1 MKITTTRKEFNNKSF
16 YLISFNTDAKSA
28 LFRIDNLTTKLTYD
42 DLQKITINDTTFSN
56 YMSELCCL
64 DYSPDTD
71 KLKYWAIKF
80 IEEIFAMDLEIV
92 NNEIKER
99 NNSDEE

>member
-28 LFRIDNLTTKLTYD
+28 LFNVDNLKTKLTYD
-42 DLQKITINDTTFSN
+42 DLQKITINDITFSK
-56 YMSELCCL
+56 YMGELCCL
-64 DYSPDTD
+64 DYSPYSD